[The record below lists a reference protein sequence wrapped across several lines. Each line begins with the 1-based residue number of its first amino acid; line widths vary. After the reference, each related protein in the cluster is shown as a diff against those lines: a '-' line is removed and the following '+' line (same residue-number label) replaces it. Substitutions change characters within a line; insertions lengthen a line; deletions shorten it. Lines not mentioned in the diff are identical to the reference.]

1 MVKGSQLETRKSD
14 VGNTCIVEI
23 DLISIVSRPTPL
35 LTECG
40 IFIKHCWELWWIIHG
55 FTCYYIVHCLC
66 ISDTWVSVAY
76 EIFKI
81 FVEAQVYIFLSLYI
95 MCIGRLVDRG
105 RFQVWPRGRLY
116 SVRIFTIC
124 EAAKLCANVRSC
136 CLSDFY
142 FFSLSNLISVR
153 LVIDFLEFL
162 ETIY

>member
-40 IFIKHCWELWWIIHG
+40 IIFIKHLESWCGSSMGLLV
-55 FTCYYIVHCLC
+55 YYIVHCLC
-66 ISDTWVSVAY
+66 ISDSWVSVAY

-116 SVRIFTIC
+116 SVRIFTIS
-124 EAAKLCANVRSC
+124 EAARLCANVRSC
-136 CLSDFY
+136 CCQTFT
-142 FFSLSNLISVR
+142 F
-153 LVIDFLEFL
+153 
-162 ETIY
+162 